1 MAPLTKITFLIIAI
15 SFFLTIPSNAFDY
28 TLKTS
33 LSPSSL
39 PTIHPTTKITPIKT
53 TPTKT
58 TPKTQILDVK
68 QKLPQVVPSDNVP
81 SFVKASMVGTMS
93 KTKEFIQNVIDKK
106 LAISA
111 KLDHYRK
118 DCLET
123 CKEVYEDAI
132 DAMKKATQD
141 VKQDNFYKANV
152 DLSAMYSFLETCHDC
167 VVETKENDV
176 AFQRFEKWA
185 KGIASDC
192 LDKVSKEYYKN

>member
-1 MAPLTKITFLIIAI
+1 MAPQTKITFLIIAI

-39 PTIHPTTKITPIKT
+39 PTTKII
-53 TPTKT
+53 PTKT
-58 TPKTQILDVK
+58 TPKPQILDVK

-111 KLDHYRK
+111 KLDHYHK

-141 VKQDNFYKANV
+141 VKQENFYKANV
-152 DLSAMYSFLETCHDC
+152 DISAMYSFLETCHDC

-176 AFQRFEKWA
+176 AFQKFENWA